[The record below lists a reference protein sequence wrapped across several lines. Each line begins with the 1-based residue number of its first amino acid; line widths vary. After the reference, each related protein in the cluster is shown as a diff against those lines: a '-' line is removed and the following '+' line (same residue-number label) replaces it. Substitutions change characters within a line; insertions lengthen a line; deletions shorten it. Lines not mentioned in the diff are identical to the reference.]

1 MSLITS
7 TGGRLRQVSMS
18 SLAFDTCSS
27 TSLFVH
33 VLVYYIVPG
42 TIRLPSSVP
51 LLVENIL
58 RPLVEQFVGSL
69 LCEVPKLINNCL
81 SLLEAQDPHV

>member
-27 TSLFVH
+27 A
-33 VLVYYIVPG
+33 LVYYIVPG